1 MLFSCN
7 NYDDKWMKKEDL
19 LASMGSSTEKS
30 YYSKKGSFKMR
41 HNRVN
46 LWISDNYPSFSY
58 NIFLFLLVK
67 SLNYNSTNQIM

>member
-1 MLFSCN
+1 
-7 NYDDKWMKKEDL
+7 MKKEDL

-58 NIFLFLLVK
+58 NIPILISKIIKL
-67 SLNYNSTNQIM
+67 